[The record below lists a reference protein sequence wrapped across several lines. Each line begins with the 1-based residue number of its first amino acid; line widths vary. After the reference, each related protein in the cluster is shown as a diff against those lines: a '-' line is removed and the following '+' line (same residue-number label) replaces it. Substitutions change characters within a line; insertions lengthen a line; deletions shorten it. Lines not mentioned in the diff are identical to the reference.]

1 MTLAPVRREPIE
13 ERLRLAGLP
22 SLPRTAWL
30 EVDLEALVA
39 NLAAIRAAIPAG
51 TRVVPVVKA
60 DAYGHGAIPVARAL
74 EVAGADAFAVAVLDE
89 ATELRR
95 AGIEVPI
102 VVLYPVPP
110 GLVIEAAQASVEVT
124 LGDTEASRRI
134 LDAVEG
140 AATGPTLDVHVEVE
154 TGLGRGGVTVDELP
168 GLLARISGEP
178 GVRLVGLWSHVTA
191 GEDGPRTTAQSE
203 LFERAAS
210 HLEGSGAPDAAILR
224 HMAASAGILAGSA
237 PAFDAV
243 RPGLSIY
250 GLAPEELGAGG
261 ARAGLRPAMALYAR
275 PVRVANLP
283 TGHGVGYGPA
293 FTTSRP
299 TRVATLPVG
308 YGDGYARTMSHRVEA
323 LVRGRRV
330 PIIGTIAMDAVMADV
345 TDVPGDPVTLDDEF
359 VLLGGQGAESIDV
372 YELARSRTTISWEV
386 VTSMSSRLP
395 RVYHAAAGLLVT
407 RMLSGERYARG
418 TDRALER

>member
-1 MTLAPVRREPIE
+1 
-13 ERLRLAGLP
+13 
-22 SLPRTAWL
+22 
-30 EVDLEALVA
+30 
-39 NLAAIRAAIPAG
+39 
-51 TRVVPVVKA
+51 VKA
-60 DAYGHGAIPVARAL
+60 DANGHGAIPVARAL
-74 EVAGADAFAVAVLDE
+74 EAAGADGFAVAVLDE

-95 AGIEVPI
+95 AGIAVPI

-110 GLVIEAAQASVEVT
+110 DLALEAAQASIEVT
-124 LGDTEASRRI
+124 LGDAEASRRI

-154 TGLGRGGVTVDELP
+154 TGLGRGGVSLDDLP
-168 GLLARISGEP
+168 GLLARIADQS
-178 GVRLVGLWSHVTA
+178 GVRLVGLWSHLTA
-191 GEDGPRTTAQSE
+191 GEDGPRTIAQAD

-210 HLEGSGAPDAAILR
+210 HLESPGALRAAVLR
-224 HMAASAGILAGSA
+224 HVAASAGILAGSG
-237 PAFDAV
+237 PAFDLV

-275 PVRVANLP
+275 PVRVADLP

-293 FTTSRP
+293 FTTVRP
-299 TRVATLPVG
+299 TRVATLPLG
-308 YGDGYARTMSHRVEA
+308 YGDGYARTMSHRVDA
-323 LVRGRRV
+323 IVRGRRV

-359 VLLGGQGAESIDV
+359 VLLGEQGAERIDA

-386 VTSMSSRLP
+386 VTSMSARLP

-407 RMLSGERYARG
+407 RTLSGERYARG